1 MRPWR
6 SALRTMLALGLA
18 LVLAGCADL
27 GYYWQSASGHL
38 GVMRAARPVD
48 DWLADPTTSAALK
61 AKLELTQRIRR
72 FAVTDVGLP
81 DNRSYTGYAD
91 LHRRAAVWNV
101 VAAPRYALT
110 LETWCFPVAGC
121 VGYRGY
127 YDEALANRE
136 AEVQRAKGLEVSVYP
151 VPAYSTLG
159 WLNWAGG
166 DPLLSTFIGY
176 PEGELARLIFHEL
189 AHQMLYVPDDTR
201 FNESFATAVER
212 IGGARWLASRAGDA
226 ARAEYA
232 QFDLQRQQFRA
243 LALSTRQQLEGIYGS
258 NEARAG
264 DWPAVEAMKQ
274 AAMRDF
280 HARYAQLKAGWSGPR
295 QNAYDAWVARANNAM
310 FGAQAAYD
318 DLVPAFEALHA
329 REGGDWPRF
338 YAEVRRIAALPKAE
352 RLRALQAL
360 QPATAAAYTREV
372 ALRGTLAISISP
384 SKNGHNGG

>member
-1 MRPWR
+1 MTSRRGVGVWR
-6 SALRTMLALGLA
+6 ALSLGAMLLA
-18 LVLAGCADL
+18 LAGCADL

-48 DWLADPTTSAALK
+48 EWLADPAASATLK
-61 AKLELTQRIRR
+61 DRLQLAQRIRR

-101 VAAPRYALT
+101 VAAPPYALK

-127 YDEALANRE
+127 YDEARANQE
-136 AEVQRAKGLEVSVYP
+136 ADVQRAKGLEVSVYP

-159 WLNWAGG
+159 WLDWAGG
-166 DPLLSTFIGY
+166 DPLLSTFIAY

-189 AHQMLYVPDDTR
+189 AHQLIYVPGDTR

-212 IGGARWLASRAGDA
+212 IGGARWLATEAGDA

-243 LALSTRQQLEGIYGS
+243 LALATRRQLEAVYGS
-258 NEARAG
+258 REALAG
-264 DWPAVEAMKQ
+264 DWAAVEPMKQ
-274 AAMRDF
+274 AVMRDF
-280 HARYAQLKAGWSGPR
+280 RARHAQLKAGWTGNR
-295 QNAYDAWVARANNAM
+295 QNAYDLWVARANNAM

-329 REGGDWPRF
+329 REGHEWPRF
-338 YAEVRRIAALPKAE
+338 YAEVRRIAALPPAE
-352 RLRALQAL
+352 RLQTLQAL
-360 QPATAAAYTREV
+360 QTAATPIPTPEN
-372 ALRGTLAISISP
+372 G
-384 SKNGHNGG
+384 KNGV